1 MRTPRPPALSCASSL
16 LQVCSRHRS
25 VLRPRYNANAGNGIG
40 ESQLP
45 RHLGGGRYTAPPPA
59 ESHAIVNAY
68 TLAFFD
74 RYLRGAVARDGWLA
88 ENHYGDAVVL
98 EAKTG

>member
-1 MRTPRPPALSCASSL
+1 MRKPVYHTPSL
-16 LQVCSRHRS
+16 LKNFASPQVQHERGERHRR
-25 VLRPRYNANAGNGIG
+25 VAAAAAPRRR
-40 ESQLP
+40 Q
-45 RHLGGGRYTAPPPA
+45 YTAPPPA

-98 EAKTG
+98 EAKKG

>member
-1 MRTPRPPALSCASSL
+1 M
-16 LQVCSRHRS
+16 S
-25 VLRPRYNANAGNGIG
+25 VDETRRERELGMFFSVPIG

-45 RHLGGGRYTAPPPA
+45 RHLGGGSYTAPPPA

>member
-1 MRTPRPPALSCASSL
+1 MRGAERAHLAQPSL
-16 LQVCSRHRS
+16 LKSSPCVG
-25 VLRPRYNANAGNGIG
+25 PRYNVNAGNGIG

-45 RHLGGGRYTAPPPA
+45 RHLGGGSYTAPPPA

-74 RYLRGAVARDGWLA
+74 RYLRGEVARDGWLA

-98 EAKTG
+98 EAKKR

>member
-1 MRTPRPPALSCASSL
+1 MARWPGPGGGER
-16 LQVCSRHRS
+16 R
-25 VLRPRYNANAGNGIG
+25 G
-40 ESQLP
+40 ESVSFWSRRRGYGSSSRARAPDRPGDAL
-45 RHLGGGRYTAPPPA
+45 LGGGSYTAPPPA